1 MYNREIDG
9 QVYTFGVS
17 GKLWRDALLMYDHQ
31 TRSLWSH
38 ITGQAVEGTCQGKQL
53 KILVSMPKITWQVW
67 KTNYPETKVLSVA
80 YNPNH
85 PGQQREDEVQDRY
98 RQYHLSSRTG
108 ISKIEYN
115 DFRLRNKEQIVGARI
130 DDHYRAYPFSAFE
143 GKAVIND
150 TIDQTPVLVFHHNDS
165 GATAVFLS
173 LLETEKLTFVDH
185 TDYLVRDEQTE
196 TLWNLITGTAI
207 EGRLKGKK
215 LKRYP
220 AINVYWFAWARYHP
234 DTTVYR

>member
-1 MYNREIDG
+1 
-9 QVYTFGVS
+9 
-17 GKLWRDALLMYDHQ
+17 
-31 TRSLWSH
+31 
-38 ITGQAVEGTCQGKQL
+38 
-53 KILVSMPKITWQVW
+53 MPKITWQVW
-67 KTNYPETKVLSVA
+67 KTNYPETKVLSAA
-80 YNPNH
+80 YNPNQ

-98 RQYHLSSRTG
+98 RPYHRSSRTG

-196 TLWNLITGTAI
+196 TLWNLITGTAVK
-207 EGRLKGKK
+207 GRLKGKK

>member
-98 RQYHLSSRTG
+98 RQYHRSSRTG

-143 GKAVIND
+143 GKADLN
-150 TIDQTPVLVFHHNDS
+150 HE
-165 GATAVFLS
+165 AA
-173 LLETEKLTFVDH
+173 
-185 TDYLVRDEQTE
+185 
-196 TLWNLITGTAI
+196 
-207 EGRLKGKK
+207 
-215 LKRYP
+215 
-220 AINVYWFAWARYHP
+220 
-234 DTTVYR
+234 